1 MAEGASAPVP
11 RNGGLAALRH
21 RDFRLFM
28 AARFL
33 SGLAIQAYNVG
44 LGWHVWDVTR
54 SALALGL
61 VGLAVF
67 VPNLVFALASG
78 EVADRFDRRLVSSIA
93 FATMGTAALGVLV
106 CVVLDVRSATPI
118 YVFAA
123 LLGTAR
129 AFGNPSTQA
138 LLPTLVPR
146 ELFSNAV
153 ALGSSAWQVSTIAGP
168 ALGGIL
174 YAIGP
179 EAAFG
184 SAVAAF
190 AVASVSI
197 FRVTPRPPVVPPEK
211 PSLDRLFAGIR
222 FIRSRPAIFGAIS
235 LDLFAVL
242 LGGATALLPIYAR
255 EILVTGPWGLGL
267 LRSAPALGA
276 AATAIFLAHRP
287 LRRRSGITMF
297 AAVAVFGL
305 ATIGF
310 GLSTALAPAVGF
322 LTVLGASD
330 MVSVFVR
337 QTLVQHDTPDE
348 MRGRVSAVNSVFIGA
363 SNELGEF
370 ESGLLA
376 AALGPVGAVV
386 IGGVGTLLVAGLW
399 AGLFP
404 ELRRRDKLAE

>member
-1 MAEGASAPVP
+1 MAEAASAPAP
-11 RNGGLAALRH
+11 RHGGLAALGH

-54 SALALGL
+54 SPLALGL

-78 EVADRFDRRLVSSIA
+78 EVADRFDRRLVAAIA
-93 FATMGTAALGVLV
+93 FATMATAALGVLA

-118 YVFAA
+118 YAFAA

-146 ELFSNAV
+146 ALFANAV

-197 FRVTPRPPVVPPEK
+197 ARVTPRPPVVPPEK

-255 EILVTGPWGLGL
+255 EILATGPWGLGL

-287 LRRRSGITMF
+287 LRRWSGITMF

-386 IGGVGTLLVAGLW
+386 IGGVGTLLVAGVW

-404 ELRRRDKLAE
+404 ELRRRDRLAE

>member
-1 MAEGASAPVP
+1 MAEGAPAPVP

-190 AVASVSI
+190 AVASASI
-197 FRVTPRPPVVPPEK
+197 FRVTPRPPVVPPER

-287 LRRRSGITMF
+287 LRRHSGVTMF

-310 GLSTALAPAVGF
+310 GLSTALVPAVGF